1 MPDAPHEI
9 TVRRR
14 DVVKFSISFSEVIP
28 ATWEDLQIV
37 FVGAGGT
44 SGRLSKFAKRPE
56 TEIHVAPDGS
66 ATYSFNF
73 TVENI
78 DPLGTFSLSEGAIKL
93 RDGFLLRYSP
103 QFKGPNDTFTLTVV
117 DTPERIAAVDATTQG
132 IVN

>member
-1 MPDAPHEI
+1 MSDAPHEL

-14 DVVKFSISFSEVIP
+14 DMVKFSISFSEVIP

-37 FVGAGGT
+37 FVGSGGS
-44 SGRLSKFAKRPE
+44 SGRLSKFAKRGE
-56 TEIHVAPDGS
+56 TEISVEPDGS
-66 ATYSFNF
+66 ATYSFTF

-78 DPLGTFSLSEGAIKL
+78 DPLGTFSLSDGAIKL
-93 RDGFLLRYSP
+93 RDGFLLRYKP
-103 QFKGPNDTFTLTVV
+103 EFKGQAQTFTLTVV